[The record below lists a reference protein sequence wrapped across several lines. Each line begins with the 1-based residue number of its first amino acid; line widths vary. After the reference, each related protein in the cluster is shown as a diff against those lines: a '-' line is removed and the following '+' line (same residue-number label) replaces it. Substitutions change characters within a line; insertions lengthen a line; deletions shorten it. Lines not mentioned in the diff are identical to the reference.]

1 MKRKLTSAAEAA
13 VLLVFYG
20 TTEVVP
26 FPISARRVEKARTVV
41 ETPCQANTSADGQ
54 GVLRSAQDD
63 ISKELPSQS
72 RVWKQMR
79 GRLHCTRYMS
89 LTDQL
94 GFRFAPPERRVW
106 TVRALVAAVRTHV
119 EREYSDAWVEGEIS
133 NFRAPDSGHLYFTLK
148 DGNAQIRVV
157 MFSSKARLLRFRPA
171 DGMQVVVRGRVTIYE
186 DRGELQIA
194 AEYLEPKGAGG
205 LQVAFEQLK
214 AKLEAEGLFA
224 AERKK
229 AIPTLPGRIGIVTSP
244 QAAALRD
251 ILNILQRRHHTVN
264 AVIYPAQ
271 VQGDFAASEVAAGV
285 RYFNEI
291 RNDAS
296 RSVEVIIVGRGGG
309 SAEDL
314 AAFNDE
320 GLARAVAASEIP
332 VISAV
337 GHETDFTI
345 VDFVA
350 DLRAAT
356 PSAAAELVIRSRVEI
371 ENQAEAVRER
381 LVRAMERQLLEARH
395 ALMERAQHGAFVRMM
410 DLIRQRQQK
419 LDDLTFRL
427 ERGERAALELMRRR
441 WETLAAAV
449 RHYDL
454 RRVLAGI
461 RGELAAGTAALAAA
475 MRNQLLQNKVRI
487 ERMARALETLSPL
500 AILER
505 GYALV
510 FDGAGQLVK
519 DAGLVK
525 AGDEI
530 SARVARGEIR
540 AVVKKAGADRR

>member
-1 MKRKLTSAAEAA
+1 M
-13 VLLVFYG
+13 VL
-20 TTEVVP
+20 E
-26 FPISARRVEKARTVV
+26 
-41 ETPCQANTSADGQ
+41 
-54 GVLRSAQDD
+54 
-63 ISKELPSQS
+63 
-72 RVWKQMR
+72 
-79 GRLHCTRYMS
+79 
-89 LTDQL
+89 DQL
-94 GFRFAPPERRVW
+94 GFRFQPPERRVW
-106 TVRALVAAVRTHV
+106 TVRALVAAVRTLV

-194 AEYLEPKGAGG
+194 AEYIEPKGAGG

-214 AKLEAEGLFA
+214 ARLEAEGLFA

-229 AIPTLPGRIGIVTSP
+229 AIPTLPARIGIVTSP

-264 AVIYPAQ
+264 TVIYPAQ
-271 VQGDFAASEVAAGV
+271 VQGEAAAAEVASGV
-285 RYFNEI
+285 RYFNQ
-291 RNDAS
+291 S

-320 GLARAVAASEIP
+320 GLARTVAASEIP

-345 VDFVA
+345 MDFVA
-350 DLRAAT
+350 DLRAPT
-356 PSAAAELVIRSRVEI
+356 PSAAAELVIRSRVEV

-381 LVRAMERQLLEARH
+381 LVRAMERRLLQARH
-395 ALMERAQHGAFVRMM
+395 ALVERAQHGAFARMM
-410 DLIRQRQQK
+410 DLIRQRQQR

-427 ERGERAALELMRRR
+427 ERGQRQALEKMRRR
-441 WETLAAAV
+441 WEAVAAAV
-449 RHYDL
+449 RHYDA
-454 RRVLAGI
+454 RRVLAAI
-461 RGELAAGTAALAAA
+461 RSELEAGAAALAAV
-475 MRNQLLQNKVRI
+475 MRNQLLQNKVRL
-487 ERMARALETLSPL
+487 ERMSRALETLSPL
-500 AILER
+500 AILDR

-510 FDGAGQLVK
+510 FNEAGQLVK
-519 DAGLVK
+519 DAAQVK
-525 AGDEI
+525 PGDPI
-530 SARVARGEIR
+530 TARVARGELR
-540 AVVKKAGADRR
+540 AVVTKAAAQEVRSKREKR